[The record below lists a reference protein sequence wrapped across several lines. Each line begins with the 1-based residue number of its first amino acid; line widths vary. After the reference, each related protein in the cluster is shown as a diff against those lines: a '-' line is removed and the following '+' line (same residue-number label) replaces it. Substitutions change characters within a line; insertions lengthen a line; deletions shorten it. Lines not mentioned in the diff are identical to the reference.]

1 MFYEFIY
8 EFGCTKVPDENQP
21 ASVRQSWGLGTVC
34 YCRLAGGGGRANA
47 TGGKAGFELATDSDG
62 IR

>member
-1 MFYEFIY
+1 MMTIIQ
-8 EFGCTKVPDENQP
+8 NQP